1 MMNETMLELIKKGF
15 SVHIYPSYNY
25 RCSAVITNT
34 ELDKSA
40 RGYGDCPEKALSNAM
55 LHYIDGHGRI
65 E

>member
-15 SVHIYPSYNY
+15 SIHMYPVIDD
-25 RCSAVITNT
+25 RCTVTITHMIQ
-34 ELDKSA
+34 DKSA
-40 RGYGDCPEKALSNAM
+40 IGYGDCPEKALSQAM